1 MISKEEFLRIYH
13 ALGGEPE
20 FSFLFAGTD
29 PEYMVIKYAD
39 HATFQRC
46 GREDG
51 SGEVRF
57 TTIEE
62 LLAADAVDGICL
74 ERDWARIRDVVVDSH
89 WRLDCA
95 SDREELLLGNE
106 LASASKPF
114 D

>member
-20 FSFLFAGTD
+20 FSFLFEGTD

-57 TTIEE
+57 ATIEE
-62 LLAADAVDGICL
+62 LLVANTVDGICL
-74 ERDWARIRDVVVDSH
+74 ERDWTRIKGVVVDSL
-89 WRLDCA
+89 WDLDCEL
-95 SDREELLLGNE
+95 DRRELFPRDDPDK
-106 LASASKPF
+106 SVKPV
-114 D
+114 